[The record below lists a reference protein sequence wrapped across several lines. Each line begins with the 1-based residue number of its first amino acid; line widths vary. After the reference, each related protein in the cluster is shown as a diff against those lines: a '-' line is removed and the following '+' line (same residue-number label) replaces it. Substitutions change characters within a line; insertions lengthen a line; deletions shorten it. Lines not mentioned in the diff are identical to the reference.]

1 MRPEEFRQMRSKVAP
16 LAALCL
22 ALVLP
27 ASALGD
33 VGGPPPAA
41 RADTAIAYYR
51 DRQSSPTQCVV
62 LSFDVRASGTGLTV
76 QLNGPDCAPSG
87 IQAAA
92 GLTSSQIFG
101 LTAAY
106 VVGSADVGGHT
117 VDVDVAWV
125 ATGKPVP
132 HKENNPTWSFVGR
145 DAPAHL
151 TGTVTVDGVPW
162 ATDPKSGTL
171 RSGLYRSY

>member
-1 MRPEEFRQMRSKVAP
+1 MRTRIAL

-51 DRQSSPTQCVV
+51 DSLSSPTQCVV
-62 LSFDVRASGTGLTV
+62 LSFDVRASGPGLTV
-76 QLNGPDCAPSG
+76 QLNGPDCVPSG
-87 IQAAA
+87 IGAAA
-92 GLTSSQIFG
+92 GLTSYQIYG
-101 LTAAY
+101 LRAAY

-125 ATGKPVP
+125 ATGKAAP
-132 HKENNPTWSFVGR
+132 HKENNPTWSFVGK
-145 DAPAHL
+145 DAPAHVA
-151 TGTVTVDGVPW
+151 GTVTVDGVPW
-162 ATDPKSGTL
+162 ATDPQSGTL
-171 RSGLYRSY
+171 RSGLYTSY